1 MNVSLFL
8 STFLLIFL
16 AELGD
21 KTQLATVML
30 SAKEKAPVTIF
41 LAAMAGFVLSTF
53 LAVSLGMIV
62 EKFLPKEIIE
72 KVAALSFIVIGLL
85 LLLKKI

>member
-41 LAAMAGFVLSTF
+41 LAAMAGFALSTF
-53 LAVSLGMIV
+53 LAVFLGMIV

-72 KVAALSFIVIGLL
+72 KTAALGFIVVGFLL
-85 LLLKKI
+85 LFKKI